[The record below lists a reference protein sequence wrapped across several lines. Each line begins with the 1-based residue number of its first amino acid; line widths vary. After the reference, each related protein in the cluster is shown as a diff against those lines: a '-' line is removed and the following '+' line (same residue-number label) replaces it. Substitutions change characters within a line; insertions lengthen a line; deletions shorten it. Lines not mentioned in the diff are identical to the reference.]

1 MCMALDDEGRS
12 YRQYETFAA
21 DAIDFGALFT
31 DRHEHASLQRLADYD
46 DLFGDELSVPII
58 YDPY

>member
-1 MCMALDDEGRS
+1 MRMALDDEGRS
-12 YRQYETFAA
+12 SRRYETFAA

-31 DRHEHASLQRLADYD
+31 DRHEQAALRQFADYG

-58 YDPY
+58 YDPQ